1 MAKRQAEAKAAQ
13 EADKENPPA
22 KAEGGKEEG
31 GVPPTADSGDA
42 EPVFEENEV
51 VLARDGGKLYDAKV
65 KANDADCFIIWNT
78 QT

>member
-31 GVPPTADSGDA
+31 GGPTADSGDA

-51 VLARDGGKLYDAKV
+51 VLARDSGKLYDAKV
-65 KANDADCFIIWNT
+65 KAKTAQIVYDLENT
-78 QT
+78 A